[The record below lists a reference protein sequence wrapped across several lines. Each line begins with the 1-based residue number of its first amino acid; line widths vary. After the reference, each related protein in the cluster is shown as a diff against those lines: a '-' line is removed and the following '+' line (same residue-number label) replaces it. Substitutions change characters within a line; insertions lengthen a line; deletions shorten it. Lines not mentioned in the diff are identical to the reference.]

1 MADRSPPTS
10 GARAS
15 GAELSVA
22 PSRPLSLAFGL
33 LLAFGGVVFI
43 SFFVHWYEV
52 GIFGSDW
59 PPVTTMNALGPIALF
74 LLFLVV
80 AALNP
85 LLRRVAPW
93 VSLGRRELLLIASR
107 VLSTA
112 GNTFGPGVSD
122 KAVLKNKVRD
132 YLNADLYLPDSD
144 EVPAATEYYQGRSYD
159 NKTRVHALPRSP
171 RFRRGDILDLA
182 GLARKLRAPND
193 PLSRYLAGR
202 LSTETLDVLG
212 GLLEDAERLPA
223 VLLDALNALC
233 EGPSL
238 YAPGRFR
245 QAKLPGEMSDLNKTL
260 RALERLAQR
269 RVRLRKSVQEA
280 LRQPEDLPDL
290 LGEVRRLGRLE
301 RKRALGGLSD
311 EARAAVRADRD
322 RVLASVEARLKDSGQ
337 RDEVIGSV
345 RDLIEAAAARQDLR
359 GEVLRIVRESPRL
372 ERLRD
377 PFGEKQ
383 DLLRLNRR
391 LLEAAYTD
399 KLRRVP
405 PGARRPWSLET
416 ADVAD
421 LPGLAR
427 ALVDGRDAVSA
438 HLRAELKGS
447 TLWALRRFLAA
458 GGDSG
463 GAEAAEALRALVN
476 DLNRVLVAGPLY
488 APERFAGIALGDE
501 VRRLLAHRTAAE
513 RPPEE
518 DLARLKDLTR
528 RLNRLLLELAYP
540 RDLAPNT
547 LGRATPFVAEDLR
560 NPARL
565 ARRLMKSA
573 DPTSRSLRG
582 RLPEDAVERLRA
594 FAAKAAAA
602 ERTLVADLNAVMDGG
617 LIYREDRF
625 RDVVLTSDTRRL
637 RRRYLIQ
644 RLRANRRLLVEAFP
658 GAVAPAAEAGEAAQT
673 LAPDDL
679 VDLVAIGQRLQEG
692 ADPPTRYLASKVR
705 RTTLAR
711 LRALAGPAADVA
723 APLLEVLN
731 RLLERPLPYDRVW
744 FEARLVSDRDRET
757 FLAAWAARVHANRL
771 ILQAAWA
778 GDIAP
783 LPEKGDRSALF
794 QPGDVQDLCAVAR
807 RINAPKDP
815 VSRAVAAAVSAET
828 RNELAT
834 LCAEAETLAAPLVE
848 DLNRA
853 LRGPPLYIE
862 QYFESVPLPETVW
875 TLLRGRPTGEDLVR
889 LNRLLLAAAFARHLA
904 PAGERAALAR
914 EDVRRPSSLL
924 RQLLAADDAF
934 ARMVRGRF
942 DRAHLARYA
951 AFVAKAVATEEALS
965 ADLNRALEAVPLPR
979 AAGAPPSGGERLPE
993 GPEGA
998 ARARLNRLLL
1008 ETCFPD
1014 DLRPSR
1020 GGGAAFVAAD
1030 LLRAGRLARRL
1041 YYPADPANPAARA
1054 VREVSTPA
1062 AARVREFARSAQA
1075 AAEALAADWNAV
1087 LEGEALYA
1095 TERFAGVKLS
1105 RSVRRQLERVADTER
1120 RLNRRLIE
1128 EGYPEEVAR
1137 LPASVPWG
1145 VWLKPLAFW
1154 GALMVVFVV
1163 FSMSLVRM
1171 THRQWSQHEL
1181 LTYPIA
1187 GVADSLVGIRRGRL
1201 FPEVFYERPFW
1212 IGFGVMVLVFTINGL
1227 ALWYP
1232 QMVKI
1237 PIYWSHINI
1246 LKEFTFL
1253 SKYCGR
1259 EAYAFFRGWFYP
1271 FMIALAALL
1280 PTEISLSCWLG
1291 WALMV
1296 MGTGFYFLV
1305 TTEVITAYETGHIQN
1320 GMQVAMALAIL
1331 FIGRREYLNM
1341 LRCALFLGRP
1351 PDEGLRR
1358 ARNACRVFLLA
1369 FAAMVVL
1376 LRIANLDWFLAVVST
1391 LSFGLVVLLVA
1402 RMTAEV
1408 GHPWLSNFAG
1418 TATWLPLKVLGAA
1431 TLGPQGLAVM
1441 ASVGG
1446 SLDFWTTN
1454 MVAAQ
1459 QTTVEKLREGTRG
1472 RFAQGGV
1479 SLVLALGVLLA
1490 LGATT
1495 FFTLWENHS
1504 FGAKREGRAVY
1515 GVKND
1520 LRQAANHINRLRV
1533 EVGLKKVERGR
1544 GLGRLRHFKV
1554 EKKYWRF
1561 FLMGAAL
1568 VGLCAFMRLRFAWWP
1583 FHPLPLLFINTWA
1596 MSRTAFPIMLGWLI
1610 KVALLK
1616 IWGGKVFAR
1625 SKPFFYG
1632 VIVGQVVMTG
1642 VWVAVATVYFLV
1654 NDAQPRVRFNFF
1666 Y

>member
-15 GAELSVA
+15 GAEISVA

-93 VSLGRRELLLIASR
+93 VSLGRRELLLIASLWLITTAVCFRDLGLR

-202 LSTETLDVLG
+202 LSTETLDALG
-212 GLLEDAERLPA
+212 ELLEDAERLPP

-269 RVRLRKSVQEA
+269 RLRLRKSVQEA
-280 LRQPEDLPDL
+280 LRRPEELPDL
-290 LGEVRRLGRLE
+290 LREVRRLDRLE
-301 RKRALGGLSD
+301 RKRAVGRLSD
-311 EARAAVRADRD
+311 EARAAVRDDRD

-337 RDEVIGSV
+337 RDEVIRNV
-345 RDLIEAAAARQDLR
+345 RGLIETAATRQDLR

-391 LLEAAYTD
+391 LLEAAYAD

-427 ALVDGRDAVSA
+427 ALVDGADAVSA

-463 GAEAAEALRALVN
+463 GTEAAEALRALVN
-476 DLNRVLVAGPLY
+476 DLNRVLAAGPLY
-488 APERFAGIALGDE
+488 APERFAGITLGDE
-501 VRRLLAHRTAAE
+501 VRRLLARRAAAE

-565 ARRLMKSA
+565 ARRLMESA

-582 RLPEDAVERLRA
+582 RLPEEALERLRA
-594 FAAKAAAA
+594 FAAKAAPA

-637 RRRYLIQ
+637 RRRYRIR

-679 VDLVAIGQRLQEG
+679 VDLVAIGQRLQDG
-692 ADPPTRYLASKVR
+692 ADPLTRYLASEVR
-705 RTTLAR
+705 PTTLAR
-711 LRALAGPAADVA
+711 LRALAGPSADVA

-731 RLLERPLPYDRVW
+731 RLLQRPLPYDRAW
-744 FEARLVSDRDRET
+744 FEGHLASDRDRET
-757 FLAAWAARVHANRL
+757 FLAAWAARVHRNRL

-778 GDIAP
+778 GDVAP
-783 LPEKGDRSALF
+783 LPEERDRSALF
-794 QPGDVQDLCAVAR
+794 QPDDIRDVCAVAR
-807 RINAPKDP
+807 RIAAAKDP
-815 VSRAVAAAVSAET
+815 ISRAVAAVVSVET
-828 RNELAT
+828 REALAA
-834 LCAEAETLAAPLVE
+834 LCAEAETLAPPPVE
-848 DLNRA
+848 
-853 LRGPPLYIE
+853 GPD
-862 QYFESVPLPETVW
+862 
-875 TLLRGRPTGEDLVR
+875 RPPP
-889 LNRLLLAAAFARHLA
+889 AKHAAFAA
-904 PAGERAALAR
+904 KI
-914 EDVRRPSSLL
+914 VT
-924 RQLLAADDAF
+924 
-934 ARMVRGRF
+934 
-942 DRAHLARYA
+942 
-951 AFVAKAVATEEALS
+951 VAKSLA
-965 ADLNRALEAVPLPR
+965 ADLNRTLEAQPLPWDP
-979 AAGAPPSGGERLPE
+979 GAPLPGAERLPE
-993 GPEGA
+993 APDAA
-998 ARARLNRLLL
+998 ARVRLNRLLL

-1020 GGGAAFVAAD
+1020 GDEAAFVEAD
-1030 LLRAGRLARRL
+1030 LLRPSRLARRL
-1041 YYPADPANPAARA
+1041 YYPPDPANPAARA
-1054 VREVSTPA
+1054 AREMSHPA

-1075 AAEALAADWNAV
+1075 AAEALAKDWNAV
-1087 LEGEALYA
+1087 LEGENLY
-1095 TERFAGVKLS
+1095 TPERFAGVKLS
-1105 RSVRRQLERVADTER
+1105 RSVRRQLERLADTER

-1128 EGYPEEVAR
+1128 EGYPDEVAR

-1201 FPEVFYERPFW
+1201 FPEVFYARPFW

-1408 GHPWLSNFAG
+1408 GHPWLSNFVG

-1431 TLGPQGLAVM
+1431 TLGPQGLAVI

-1472 RFAQGGV
+1472 RFAQGGF

-1533 EVGLKKVERGR
+1533 
-1544 GLGRLRHFKV
+1544 
-1554 EKKYWRF
+1554 YWRF

-1642 VWVAVATVYFLV
+1642 VWVAVAAVYFLV
-1654 NDAQPRVRFNFF
+1654 NDAQPRARFNFF